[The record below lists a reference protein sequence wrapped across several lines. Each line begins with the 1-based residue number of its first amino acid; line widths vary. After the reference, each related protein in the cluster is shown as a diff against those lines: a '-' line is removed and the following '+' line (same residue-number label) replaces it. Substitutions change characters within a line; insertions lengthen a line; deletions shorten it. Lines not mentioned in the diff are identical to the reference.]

1 MNATNPKRR
10 VREFHTNARG
20 AQCPGGIR
28 LFTWQVHGTGW
39 LDSGK
44 TYRFAE
50 AGPGGPPVRFF
61 LFRQGTRIIARGFL
75 PMDTHDEQLSDA
87 CQKLHDAEAR
97 ITRQQKLAETFHMR
111 GHLREARRAREI
123 LAAFVRSYF
132 LMQDYRQSIELD
144 LRDHSPGQL

>member
-1 MNATNPKRR
+1 MREEPSAPEGSGYSPGKSTARAGWTAGRPIVSPKP
-10 VREFHTNARG
+10 AR
-20 AQCPGGIR
+20 
-28 LFTWQVHGTGW
+28 
-39 LDSGK
+39 
-44 TYRFAE
+44 
-50 AGPGGPPVRFF
+50 AGRPVRFF